1 MWYNR
6 AMPSLYPDEVT
17 GPYAIPTMEEVAD
30 APQAFMDFADS
41 IPIGGN
47 IRVVDAGSANFNIT
61 QAHSGALISCKV
73 DATSLTFD
81 PGLTDGFNCAIVSTA
96 GAVYVDPA
104 ETYQGDSEIKQ
115 YTMGSIVKIAGD
127 VIVST
132 PKDTSDVTSY
142 LTVSTHNA
150 ATYTIDK
157 ETEKNGVLIINSYN
171 GASWTLEGGYANGSV
186 INICNAS
193 ALAMELNVDPVDP
206 VRIFWGNSV
215 VETGGSFTKVILE
228 PNSTM
233 TLLRVPKEG
242 STNTDFTLAAIS
254 SVVSVA

>member
-1 MWYNR
+1 
-6 AMPSLYPDEVT
+6 MPENYPEAVT
-17 GPYAIPTMEEVAD
+17 GPYAIPTMAEVAD
-30 APQAFMDFADS
+30 APQAFKDFADS

-47 IRVVDAGSANFNIT
+47 IRVVDAGSAAFNIT

-73 DATSLTFD
+73 PETSITFD

-96 GAVYVDPA
+96 GNVFVDPE
-104 ETYQGDSEIKQ
+104 ETYQGVSQVRQ

-132 PKDTSDVTSY
+132 PTDVSEYTSG
-142 LTVSTHNA
+142 LTVSVHDA
-150 ATYTIDK
+150 ATYVVDR
-157 ETEKNGVLIINSYN
+157 ELEKNGVLLINKYN
-171 GASWTLEGGYANGSV
+171 GADWTIEAGYALGSI

-193 ALAMELNVDPVDP
+193 AIAMQILVDPVES
-206 VRIFWGNSV
+206 VRFFWANQL
-215 VETGGSFTKVILE
+215 VETDGTYTKVILE
-228 PNSTM
+228 ANSTM

-242 STNTDFTLAAIS
+242 SIATDFSLSAIT